1 MIIPLEM
8 WTASSHTFPFLMVL
22 QITGF
27 LISVNLCYIFTELP
41 EAKCVALITEISLL
55 LLLLFKS
62 IGCWVV
68 VVHSFTPSTWE
79 ADAL

>member
-41 EAKCVALITEISLL
+41 EAKCVALITEIS
-55 LLLLFKS
+55 FF
-62 IGCWVV
+62 VV
-68 VVHSFTPSTWE
+68 VV
-79 ADAL
+79 